1 VGTIQSGSPPGG
13 PNAERRTPN
22 GELLDRL
29 AFFLSQLV
37 VYSPHGRSTGYLR
50 LSKLA
55 DPRFV
60 RMAQQPS
67 SIPRDRNWGRRHPD
81 LCIAR
86 LSPVTRPVS
95 SAGAT
100 QPEITGPAG
109 AILLGDQQGS
119 SSTRDALVRHC
130 RCRWLVERKLV
141 ARILVIR
148 LRLDRWMDECRSR
161 YHGGQPIFERQYPLH
176 QSRSM
181 VRRDATKRHR
191 SHQDADVQAFR

>member
-1 VGTIQSGSPPGG
+1 MS
-13 PNAERRTPN
+13 NAKRRTPN
-22 GELLDRL
+22 GELFDRL

-37 VYSPHGRSTGYLR
+37 VYSEHGRSTGNLR

-55 DPRFV
+55 DPRFL

-67 SIPRDRNWGRRHPD
+67 SIPGDRNWDRRHPD
-81 LCIAR
+81 LGVAR
-86 LSPVTRPVS
+86 LSPVTRPVT

-109 AILLGDQQGS
+109 TILLGDQPGS
-119 SSTRDALVRHC
+119 SSTRDALVRH
-130 RCRWLVERKLV
+130 RRGRRLVERKLV
-141 ARILVIR
+141 ARIIVNGLR
-148 LRLDRWMDECRSR
+148 LRRWMDECWSR
-161 YHGGQPIFERQYPLH
+161 YHGGQPIFERQCPLH

-181 VRRDATKRHR
+181 VRRDATKRDR